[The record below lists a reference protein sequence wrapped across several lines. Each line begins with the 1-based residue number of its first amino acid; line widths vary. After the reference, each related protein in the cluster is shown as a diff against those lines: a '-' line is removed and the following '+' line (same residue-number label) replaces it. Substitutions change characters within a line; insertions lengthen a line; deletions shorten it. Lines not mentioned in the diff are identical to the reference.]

1 MKDDRIS
8 ITVPAVSKS
17 GAIDEDPRVSFKIK
31 TSIRL
36 SGSEYPVNKIT
47 TDVNEVISK
56 REREIR
62 G

>member
-1 MKDDRIS
+1 MTEFQLLYRPSRK
-8 ITVPAVSKS
+8 VAPLN
-17 GAIDEDPRVSFKIK
+17 EDPQVSFKIK
-31 TSIRL
+31 TPIRL

-47 TDVNEVISK
+47 TGVNEVISK